1 MQTQSYIK
9 RILPLAL
16 PMAFQLFMLAL
27 VSVSDAVI
35 LGRLNQNSMAA
46 VSLAAQVTFVF
57 FSERIMLFFT
67 NERELVT
74 MGSEYLRM
82 IGISYLLS
90 AIAQVCMTIMKN
102 FGAIRLST
110 VISSVTVILN
120 MAPASLKRQSP
131 QEKYW

>member
-1 MQTQSYIK
+1 MSQILDGSSKQSNMMWPNIMG
-9 RILPLAL
+9 RTILILQEYSIWFFSFPVLR
-16 PMAFQLFMLAL
+16 LFYF
-27 VSVSDAVI
+27 
-35 LGRLNQNSMAA
+35 GWEPC
-46 VSLAAQVTFVF
+46 F

-102 FGAIRLST
+102 CGAIRLST

-120 MAPASLKRQSP
+120 IMLNGIFIFGLFGMPAM
-131 QEKYW
+131 

>member
-1 MQTQSYIK
+1 MQEYSIW
-9 RILPLAL
+9 
-16 PMAFQLFMLAL
+16 
-27 VSVSDAVI
+27 
-35 LGRLNQNSMAA
+35 
-46 VSLAAQVTFVF
+46 F
-57 FSERIMLFFT
+57 FSFPVLRLFYFGCEPCFFPERIMLFFT

-102 FGAIRLST
+102 CGAIRLST

-120 MAPASLKRQSP
+120 IMLNGIFIFGLFGMPAMKIWGAAVATVIATAVQMAWSTFFVTYK
-131 QEKYW
+131 